1 MKRLKV
7 NYLSLPYDKGR
18 INVTAVYELL
28 KTAVEQDASDI
39 HITVGIP
46 PIIKIGAGF
55 KRLGDKPLTPDA
67 AARLVRDLFPKET
80 LYQEFQSEGD
90 KDFSFSVPGLSRFR
104 VNAFMQRG
112 SLAAVVRIVPF
123 HLPDPDRLGIPKPVQ
138 NLSNLTRGLVLVT
151 GPAGSGKST
160 TLAAIIKLIN
170 ENRECHILTLEDPIE
185 FLHGHRKSIVNQRE
199 IGIDTQSYARGLR
212 AAMRESPDVILLG
225 EMRDLETTSIA
236 LTAAETGQ
244 LVFSTLH
251 TIGAAK
257 TIDRIIDVF
266 PPNHQ
271 HQIRVQLSTVLQAV
285 VSQQLIPS
293 LGKECVPV
301 FEIMLVN
308 DAIRNLIRE
317 QKTPLIDSI
326 IQTSRSEGMITMD
339 TGLIRLYEDGLISR
353 QDALL
358 YSVNRQALARHI
370 A

>member
-1 MKRLKV
+1 M
-7 NYLSLPYDKGR
+7 
-18 INVTAVYELL
+18 TAVYELL
-28 KTAVEQDASDI
+28 KAAVDQNASDL

-46 PIIKIGAGF
+46 PVIKVGAAF
-55 KRLGDKPLTPDA
+55 KRLADKPLTPDA
-67 AARLVRDLFPKET
+67 AAKLVRDLFPREV
-80 LYQEFQSEGD
+80 LYKEFQSEGD
-90 KDFSFSVPGLSRFR
+90 KDFSFSIPGLSRFR

-123 HLPDPDRLGIPKPVQ
+123 HLPNPDRLGIPKSVQ
-138 NLSNLTRGLVLVT
+138 NLSKLTKGLVLVT

-170 ENRECHILTLEDPIE
+170 ENRECHVLTLEDPIE
-185 FLHGHRKSIVNQRE
+185 YLHGHKKSIVNQRE
-199 IGIDTQSYARGLR
+199 IGIDAQSYARGLR

-266 PPNHQ
+266 PPNQQ

-293 LGKECVPV
+293 PEKGCVPA
-301 FEIMLVN
+301 FEIMHVN

-317 QKTPLIDSI
+317 NKTPLIDSI
-326 IQTSRSEGMITMD
+326 IQTSRSDGMITMD
-339 TGLIRLYEDGLISR
+339 ASLIRLYEDGQITR
-353 QDALL
+353 ENALL
-358 YSVNRQALARHI
+358 HSVNRQTLAKHI